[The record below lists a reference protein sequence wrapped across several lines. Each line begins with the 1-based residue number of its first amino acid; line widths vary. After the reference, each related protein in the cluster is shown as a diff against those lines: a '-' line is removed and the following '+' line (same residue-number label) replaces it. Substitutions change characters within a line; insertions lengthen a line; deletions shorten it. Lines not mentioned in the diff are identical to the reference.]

1 MKSSRWLL
9 ASVALLSG
17 CTGVFNPYVKPVRD
31 NGHLFVTSKKSDGA
45 TDKQNQGSSACDNLD
60 DDLCEALKL
69 AEGYRVAY
77 LNAAG
82 NQQRLRNGA
91 AIVGLAAAASTLYY
105 GMQGRDIFKDR
116 VLRLG
121 TLGATA
127 YAGGTYFSS
136 SPRQQVYLHGATAM
150 SCAIIAAAP
159 HMIPKDD
166 RASLKRDLDTLHSH
180 LAAARENYKGDSSA
194 EVLETFSQAENV
206 LRDGRAMYAGLLRS
220 GMVLRQ
226 RIEVLANEVNKQAL
240 AQLPDL
246 ASMYSLAGA
255 MAGYA
260 KGFGAERLTTPA
272 PAPAAAKARALLETA
287 RPAEISL
294 DDVKIA
300 TNDVQR
306 HLQFADAAA
315 QSFDEVGLCNPL
327 AVGSP
332 FAVEPAGDAAS
343 VEKGKTLQFIVTDS
357 GHPSAKLS
365 GTNTELVELQ
375 PVQAAED
382 NASKYRVVVKGL
394 DVTGQKGPQLTI
406 RDSTGVRF
414 HSVTITVSAAAPA
427 TTSTTTTT
435 GTTSTT
441 SAALAA
447 NAAAQA
453 EARTARNVD
462 IEPAVLKD
470 PLKILAVQCVVNA
483 ATKDCIM
490 GLKTR
495 AAIRAYRRTAK
506 DDSIDAAL
514 QAEADKL
521 RLDPAACSRTPVT
534 CNGTP

>member
-1 MKSSRWLL
+1 MKRSLWLVV
-9 ASVALLSG
+9 SVSLLSG
-17 CTGVFNPYVKPVRD
+17 CAGVFNPYVKPERND
-31 NGHLFVTSKKSDGA
+31 DRLFVTSRGVPPGRDPNG
-45 TDKQNQGSSACDNLD
+45 TTRSACSNLD
-60 DDLCEALKL
+60 TDLCDALKL

-77 LNAAG
+77 LKAAG
-82 NQQRLRNGA
+82 NQQRIRNGA
-91 AIVGLAAAASTLYY
+91 AVIGLAAAASTLYY

-159 HMIPKDD
+159 HMIPNDGRD
-166 RASLKRDLDTLHSH
+166 TLLSDLDQLHDK
-180 LAAARENYKGDSSA
+180 LAIARTTYQNDTRA
-194 EVLETFSQAENV
+194 DVLETLSDAENV
-206 LRDGRAMYAGLLRS
+206 LRDGRAMYADLLRS
-220 GMVLRQ
+220 GIILRQ

-246 ASMYSLAGA
+246 TSMYSLAGSL
-255 MAGYA
+255 AGYA

-272 PAPAAAKARALLETA
+272 PAPAAAKAGAATLEAAAAAPPPPSALDA
-287 RPAEISL
+287 
-294 DDVKIA
+294 VKFA
-300 TNDVQR
+300 MNDVQR

-315 QSFDEVGLCNPL
+315 QSFDDVGLCNPL
-327 AVGSP
+327 AVGSA
-332 FAVEPAGDAAS
+332 FAVEPAGEAAS
-343 VEKGKTLQFIVTDS
+343 VEKGKTVQFIVTDS

-414 HSVTITVSAAAPA
+414 RTVTITVSAAAAPA
-427 TTSTTTTT
+427 TTTTI
-435 GTTSTT
+435 STT
-441 SAALAA
+441 SSVLAA
-447 NAAAQA
+447 KAAAQA
-453 EARTARNVD
+453 ETLTPRNTD
-462 IEPAVLKD
+462 IEPAVLQD

-483 ATKDCIM
+483 EPKDCRM
-490 GLKTR
+490 GVKTR
-495 AAIRAYRRTAK
+495 AAIKAYRNSTR

-514 QAEADKL
+514 QAEASKL
-521 RLDPAACSRTPVT
+521 TLDPAACSKTPAP
-534 CNGTP
+534 CGDGR